1 MLLRTVCG
9 LGLIGAALVAGV
21 MLRSPW
27 TVATLGLV
35 FSVLFVIGKWDE
47 WKHALASSSR
57 TDWCLGL
64 LSVIPTQ
71 CVIVGVFYGAGFGV
85 GKLGNR
91 ARPMAAFEGWDAAYA
106 ATVLVLGVGL
116 ALAAHILEARAMHS
130 GDALLSMLESD
141 DELPDEMKKLVL
153 KAQKP
158 S

>member
-35 FSVLFVIGKWDE
+35 FSVLFVLGKWDE
-47 WKHALASSSR
+47 WKHALASSSG

-71 CVIVGVFYGAGFGV
+71 CAIVGVFYGAGFGV
-85 GKLGNR
+85 GKLGSG
-91 ARPMAAFEGWDAAYA
+91 ARQMVPFERWDAAYG
-106 ATVLVLGVGL
+106 ATVLVIGVGL
-116 ALAAHILEARAMHS
+116 ALAAHILEARATPS
-130 GDALLSMLESD
+130 DDALKAMLESD